1 MQLIAR
7 DSLKEWLEERIK
19 NTVAH
24 ERAEAK
30 KFLDKL
36 NNEKVWFDLSDQ
48 DFGSMVISTVRY
60 ALGRQTYIVG
70 DTCAFVRQLLP
81 VLHPITLAVIERDI
95 ANAWSYGDEKIDKP
109 YWMEL
114 LDDVTAEINKRKG
127 DINA

>member
-7 DSLKEWLEERIK
+7 DNLKEWLEERIK

-36 NNEKVWFDLSDQ
+36 NNEKVWFDLYDQ

-95 ANAWSYGDEKIDKP
+95 TNAWSYGDEKIDKP

-127 DINA
+127 DVNA

>member
-7 DSLKEWLEERIK
+7 DNLKEWLEERIK

-24 ERAEAK
+24 ERVEAK
-30 KFLDKL
+30 KFLEKL
-36 NNEKVWFDLSDQ
+36 NSEKVWFDLSDQ

-114 LDDVTAEINKRKG
+114 LDDVTAEIEKRKG
-127 DINA
+127 DVNA

>member
-7 DSLKEWLEERIK
+7 NSLKEWLEERIK

-48 DFGSMVISTVRY
+48 DFGSMVISAVRY

-114 LDDVTAEINKRKG
+114 LDDVTSEIEKRKG
-127 DINA
+127 DVNA

>member
-7 DSLKEWLEERIK
+7 DNLKEWLEERIK

-24 ERAEAK
+24 ERVEAK
-30 KFLDKL
+30 KFLEKL

-114 LDDVTAEINKRKG
+114 LDDVTAEINNRKG
-127 DINA
+127 DVNA